1 MSLKII
7 YVSPLLFTMS
17 FRVPWENSSIF
28 FSRIIFSRHHVS
40 SQPRDVILHVCLAV
54 SLNPLWW
61 IGFVVNSVLNSLL
74 LQLRK

>member
-7 YVSPLLFTMS
+7 YVSPLLSTMS
-17 FRVPWENSSIF
+17 FRVPWEILPF
-28 FSRIIFSRHHVS
+28 FFACVIFSRHHVS

-54 SLNPLWW
+54 SLSPLWW